1 MLGGEATIKVYQ
13 GISARESGMCSDV
26 DNSSTYWFVATLP
39 RKLLVAMTF
48 DRSEIGFTE
57 AKPAIFS
64 DSLRFYLGNKIIF
77 KYVITFTLISL
88 VLFGSVFALIGGIA
102 FLSLPRWSDLLARY
116 SVPFAGGVL
125 LTVALIGLLPESV
138 ELIGD
143 TTFTI
148 TLVTFLIIYVFE
160 NLFLVCI
167 TMMMRT
173 NTTTLQKRSAWFVMV
188 GDTIHN
194 FIDGVAIAA
203 AFSIT
208 PGLGALTAVSTF
220 LHEVPHE
227 IGDFGVL
234 LKAHWS
240 KRSIIATNVISA
252 CASLVGAVLVFVL
265 QPRTPWLEF
274 YSPNFCRNIPLF
286 RCEWLFTTCGKQLTK
301 SKMIVALLL
310 GVVTMMAVFDNSPRP
325 LNSWRFRN
333 FCVYWTTVEKFELCC
348 SVQYLGFINS

>member
-1 MLGGEATIKVYQ
+1 M
-13 GISARESGMCSDV
+13 
-26 DNSSTYWFVATLP
+26 SSL
-39 RKLLVAMTF
+39 
-48 DRSEIGFTE
+48 
-57 AKPAIFS
+57 
-64 DSLRFYLGNKIIF
+64 
-77 KYVITFTLISL
+77 FTLISL

-160 NLFLVCI
+160 NLFFSLHHHDDEDEHHHI
-167 TMMMRT
+167 A
-173 NTTTLQKRSAWFVMV
+173 KRSAWFVMV

-234 LKAHWS
+234 LKAYWS

-265 QPRTPWLEF
+265 QPPDAVIGVLLSISAGIF
-274 YSPNFCRNIPLF
+274 LYLGASDFLPHA
-286 RCEWLFTTCGKQLTK
+286 GKQLTQ

-310 GVVTMMAVFDNSPRP
+310 GVVTMMAGIWIIPHAH
-325 LNSWRFRN
+325 
-333 FCVYWTTVEKFELCC
+333 
-348 SVQYLGFINS
+348 